1 LAITLYRPQM
11 LTRISEDDGLI
22 LDLRYATAD
31 NLTGAPI
38 YARPVAL
45 LRIEAKQALMAAAAR
60 ARPLGLS
67 LKIFDAFRP
76 IEAQWKLWRAVQDR
90 TFVADPRL
98 GGTHPRGVA
107 VDLTLVDAARGN
119 ELAMGTGFDAMTPR
133 SGHGALDLDPEAIR
147 NRALLLG
154 LMTASRF
161 VHYEHEWWH
170 YNLPGA
176 ELLPLLSASAAPG
189 GPM

>member
-1 LAITLYRPQM
+1 M
-11 LTRISEDDGLI
+11 LRKISEDDGLLI
-22 LDLRYATAD
+22 DLRYATAD
-31 NLTGAPI
+31 NIAGRPI
-38 YARPVAL
+38 YLRPVAL
-45 LRIEAKQALMAAAAR
+45 LRSEAKERLMAAAAR
-60 ARPLGLS
+60 ARVLGLC

-76 IEAQWKLWRAVQDR
+76 IEAQWALWEAVGDSA
-90 TFVADPRL
+90 FVADPRL

-107 VDLTLVDAARGN
+107 VDLTLVDAAHGE
-119 ELAMGTGFDAMTPR
+119 ELAMGTGFDAMLAQ
-133 SGHGALDLDPEAIR
+133 SGHGALNLAAEAIR

-154 LMTASRF
+154 LMTASGF

-176 ELLPLLSASAAPG
+176 EALPPLAASAVPD